1 MYANLEDQL
10 NEVIHAIWS
19 QQDLS
24 GPQSPFREGPTLMDR
39 VSQVQ
44 EEKVGALRSSCS
56 TIDIQVQALNK
67 ELERLKTGLS
77 DRQEKFEGDQRVEI
91 LKFR

>member
-1 MYANLEDQL
+1 
-10 NEVIHAIWS
+10 
-19 QQDLS
+19 
-24 GPQSPFREGPTLMDR
+24 MDR

-44 EEKVGALRSSCS
+44 EEKIGALQSLFS
-56 TIDIQVQALNK
+56 TVDIQVQALNK

-91 LKFR
+91 LKFRSEIQAKAGTEEHRIQKQVESYLKTVTKEGEK